1 MNAKELQDLLN
12 KRAAAMQYLDAS
24 NEGVEEVNDEHVI
37 AMKAVDDLELKLECL
52 LKSLPRNS
60 TVNKMLVQEALATLH
75 GVKTN
80 VQSLRK
86 KERKGNEPCIPRG
99 TLANSSSG

>member
-1 MNAKELQDLLN
+1 MNAKELRELITE
-12 KRAAAMQYLDAS
+12 RAAAMQYLDAS
-24 NEGVEEVNDEHVI
+24 HDGVEMVNDEHVTVLNG
-37 AMKAVDDLELKLECL
+37 VDDLELKLERL

-60 TVNKMLVQEALATLH
+60 RVNKMLVQDALTGLRR
-75 GVKTN
+75 VKAN